1 MKVWITPILSP
12 DSIRK
17 GQWQKEQPQKTY
29 LRRVKQVLNR
39 GDESYPEMDINS
51 PPPRTN
57 LFPTPDEIEDFVR
70 ETLDGLQSHIVDR
83 NKNQYRSNQSGH
95 RGNQIRSGKV
105 GAHSW
110 THISCDIE
118 SAGTHIICIGLTQLC
133 LPSGKI
139 GRTICVWF
147 RKRGGDCWWPSD
159 GSDLRHIVGSLF
171 VLFRDPGVGW
181 VFHNGVTFD
190 VPILEEIGFDIQGD
204 LLDTL
209 VLQHTAYSEMQ
220 KGLAF
225 CATLWLWSKNWK
237 VAIKDEEDEKG

>member
-1 MKVWITPILSP
+1 MRVWITPILSP

-39 GDESYPEMDINS
+39 GDESYPEMDINK

-57 LFPTPDEIEDFVR
+57 LFPTPDEIEDFVK
-70 ETLDGLQSHIVDR
+70 ETLGGSQGNRSIQKDLDSGLG
-83 NKNQYRSNQSGH
+83 SGT
-95 RGNQIRSGKV
+95 GTKIRTG
-105 GAHSW
+105 GW

-147 RKRGGDCWWPSD
+147 RKRGGDCWWDSD
-159 GSDLRHIVGSLF
+159 NSDLRHIVGSLF

-190 VPILEEIGFDIQGD
+190 VPILEEIGFEIQGD

-237 VAIKDEEDEKG
+237 VAIKEEEDEKG

>member
-1 MKVWITPILSP
+1 MRVWITPILSP

-51 PPPRTN
+51 PPPRTT
-57 LFPTPDEIEDFVR
+57 LFPTPDEIEDFVE
-70 ETLDGLQSHIVDR
+70 ETLDGIFRPVQNASR
-83 NKNQYRSNQSGH
+83 QQAGR
-95 RGNQIRSGKV
+95 
-105 GAHSW
+105 W

-147 RKRGGDCWWPSD
+147 RKRGGDCWWDSD
-159 GSDLRHIVGSLF
+159 NSDLRHIVGSLF

-190 VPILEEIGFDIQGD
+190 VPILEEIGFEIQGD

>member
-51 PPPRTN
+51 PPPRTT
-57 LFPTPDEIEDFVR
+57 LFPTPEEIEDFVE
-70 ETLDGLQSHIVDR
+70 ETLDGKLRPVQNAR
-83 NKNQYRSNQSGH
+83 
-95 RGNQIRSGKV
+95 
-105 GAHSW
+105 W

-147 RKRGGDCWWPSD
+147 RKRGGDCWWDSD
-159 GSDLRHIVGSLF
+159 NINLRHIVGSLF
-171 VLFRDPGVGW
+171 VLFRDPSVGW

-237 VAIKDEEDEKG
+237 VAIKEEEDEKG

>member
-1 MKVWITPILSP
+1 MQIWVTPILSP

-29 LRRVKQVLNR
+29 LRRVKKVINK
-39 GDESYPEMDINS
+39 GDESYPLMDINS

-57 LFPTPDEIEDFVR
+57 LFPEPDEIENFVR
-70 ETLDGLQSHIVDR
+70 ETLNGCNDR
-83 NKNQYRSNQSGH
+83 LGFSNTKSE
-95 RGNQIRSGKV
+95 RKCSL
-105 GAHSW
+105 W
-110 THISCDIE
+110 THVSCDIE
-118 SAGTHIICIGLTQLC
+118 SAGTHIICIGLTQLS
-133 LPSGKI
+133 LPSGEI

-147 RKRGGDCWWPSD
+147 RRRGGDCWWPDD
-159 GSDLRHIVGSLF
+159 GNSLQHIVGSLF
-171 VLFRDPGVGW
+171 VLFRSPDVGW

-190 VPILEEIGFDIQGD
+190 VPILEEIGFEIEGE

-225 CATLWLWSKNWK
+225 CATLWLWSANWK
-237 VAIKDEEDEKG
+237 VAIKEEEDEKG